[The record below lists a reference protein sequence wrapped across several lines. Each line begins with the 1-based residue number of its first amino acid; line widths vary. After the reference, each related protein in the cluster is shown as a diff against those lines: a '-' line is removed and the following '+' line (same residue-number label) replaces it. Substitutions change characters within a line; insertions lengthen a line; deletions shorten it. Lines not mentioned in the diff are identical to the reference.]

1 MLSDAESNT
10 FVAGTRGHQGLT
22 QIHGWFLL
30 DDQRIRVR
38 IHGVQ
43 RIARLLFT
51 VAGIEVE
58 ERFHAAVIREIAAFV
73 RPNFCDDIMQQS
85 ILVFIR

>member
-1 MLSDAESNT
+1 MFPDAESN
-10 FVAGTRGHQGLT
+10 ALLSRTRGTQGLA

-30 DDQRIRVR
+30 DDQRVRVR

-43 RIARLLFT
+43 RIARLFFA

-58 ERFHAAVIREIAAFV
+58 ERFHLAVVREIAAFIGADL
-73 RPNFCDDIMQQS
+73 RDDIMQQGVL
-85 ILVFIR
+85 IVIR